1 MKPDL
6 TKESDR
12 TYPENKAPCDHALLP
27 IPRFE
32 IVLAIALASTVLI
45 ELLSPMND
53 YIWKSWLA

>member
-12 TYPENKAPCDHALLP
+12 IYPENKAPCDRALLP
-27 IPRFE
+27 IPLFE

-45 ELLSPMND
+45 EVLSPMND
-53 YIWKSWLA
+53 YI